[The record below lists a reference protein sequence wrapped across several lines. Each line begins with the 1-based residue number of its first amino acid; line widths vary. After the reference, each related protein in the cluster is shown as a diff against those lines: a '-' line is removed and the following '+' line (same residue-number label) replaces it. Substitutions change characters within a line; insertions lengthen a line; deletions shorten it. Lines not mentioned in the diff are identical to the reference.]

1 MYSEFGLELALAQQG
16 VLNLRRIDAKTES
29 LCRERTTLEDNL
41 AVLEKYLFK
50 EDKDLERVENKGFTH
65 LFYSLIG
72 RLDEKIDKEQ
82 REAFSAR
89 MKYDQAKLD
98 LAGIGKDLRDLTS
111 ERLQYTDCEQK
122 YADLYEQKK
131 AQLLQS
137 GSDTAIQ
144 IAESTA
150 QLQAVKINVKEIQ
163 EAITAGIASQDSL
176 NEVLHSLSKAEDWGT
191 WDLMGGGL
199 LCDLAK
205 HSDIDDAQTEAQQS
219 QYLLRQFRT
228 ELVDVKI
235 NSDLRI
241 EVGSFAKFA
250 DFFFDGLFADWCM
263 QSQINDSQAN
273 VESVEKQVEDVILR
287 LRLLAENET
296 ASVMKLE
303 QEIENM
309 VMDA

>member
-29 LCRERTTLEDNL
+29 LRRERITLEDNL
-41 AVLEKYLFK
+41 AGLEKLLDK
-50 EDKDLERVENKGFTH
+50 EDKDLERIENKGLTH
-65 LFYSLIG
+65 LFYSVLG
-72 RLDEKIDKEQ
+72 HLDEKIDKEQ

-89 MKYDQAKLD
+89 MKYDQAVMD
-98 LAGIGKDLRDLTS
+98 LSGVEKELSDLIS
-111 ERLQYTDCEQK
+111 ERVQYTGCEQK

-131 AQLLQS
+131 VQLLQS
-137 GSDTAIQ
+137 GSGTALQ
-144 IAESTA
+144 IVAGTA
-150 QLQAVKINVKEIQ
+150 KLQAVRNNVKEIQ

-176 NEVLHSLSKAEDWGT
+176 NEVLRSLGKAEGWGT

-205 HSDIDDAQTEAQQS
+205 HSDIDDAQTEARQA

-228 ELVDVKI
+228 ELVDVRI
-235 NSDLRI
+235 ESDLQV

-250 DFFFDGLFADWCM
+250 DFFFDGLIADWCM
-263 QSQINDSQAN
+263 QSQIHDSQAN
-273 VESVEKQVEDVILR
+273 VESVEKQVENVILR

-296 ASVMKLE
+296 ADIMKLE
-303 QEIENM
+303 QVIEKL

>member
-29 LCRERTTLEDNL
+29 LRRERITLEVNL
-41 AVLEKYLFK
+41 AGLEKLLDK
-50 EDKDLERVENKGFTH
+50 EDKDLERIENKGLTH
-65 LFYSLIG
+65 LFYSVLG
-72 RLDEKIDKEQ
+72 HLDEKIDKEQ

-89 MKYDQAKLD
+89 MKYDQAVMD
-98 LAGIGKDLRDLTS
+98 LSGVEKELSDLIS
-111 ERLQYTDCEQK
+111 ERVQYTGCEQK

-131 AQLLQS
+131 VQILQS
-137 GSDTAIQ
+137 GLGTALQ
-144 IAESTA
+144 IVAGTA
-150 QLQAVKINVKEIQ
+150 KLQAVRNNVKEIQ

-176 NEVLHSLSKAEDWGT
+176 NEVLRSLGKAEGWGT

-205 HSDIDDAQTEAQQS
+205 HSDIDDAQTEARQA

-228 ELVDVKI
+228 ELVDVRI
-235 NSDLRI
+235 ESDLQV

-250 DFFFDGLFADWCM
+250 DFFFDGLIADWCM
-263 QSQINDSQAN
+263 QSQIHDSQAN

-296 ASVMKLE
+296 ADIMKLE
-303 QEIENM
+303 QEIEKL

>member
-29 LCRERTTLEDNL
+29 LRRERITLEDNL
-41 AVLEKYLFK
+41 AGLEKLLDK
-50 EDKDLERVENKGFTH
+50 EDKDLERIENKGLTH
-65 LFYSLIG
+65 LLYSVLG
-72 RLDEKIDKEQ
+72 RLNEKIDKEQ

-89 MKYDQAKLD
+89 MKYDQAEMD
-98 LAGIGKDLRDLTS
+98 LSGVDKELADLTS
-111 ERLQYTDCEQK
+111 ERVQYTDCEQK

-137 GSDTAIQ
+137 GSEPALQ
-144 IAESTA
+144 IAAGTA
-150 QLQAVKINVKEIQ
+150 KLQAVRNNVNEIQ

-205 HSDIDDAQTEAQQS
+205 HSDIDDAQTEARQA

-228 ELVDVKI
+228 ELVDVRI
-235 NSDLRI
+235 ESDLQV

-250 DFFFDGLFADWCM
+250 DFFFDGLIADWCM
-263 QSQINDSQAN
+263 QSQIHDSQAN

-296 ASVMKLE
+296 ADIMKLE
-303 QEIENM
+303 QEIEKL